1 MPHLLGAPLSISFS
15 DLSSYLAELNLVTI
29 LLRLFLAT
37 VCAGVLG
44 IERQRKSRPAGLRTH
59 IIVCLGSALV
69 MMISQFLSNQ
79 GMATDAARLGAQVI
93 SGIGF
98 LGAGTII
105 LTGRHGKP
113 HVTGLT
119 TAASLWTCACMG
131 LAIGCGFYA
140 GALATCLFVLFA
152 ATTLNRIDKYF
163 YAKTPVIDLQL
174 EIKEAAD
181 LAAICAHLEGCGAEI
196 KDLQLQK
203 RSEYGE
209 VHVYAAVELRLQS
222 AKEKPT
228 LIVGL
233 SALPE
238 IVGIEEI

>member
-1 MPHLLGAPLSISFS
+1 MPFIIGAPLAVSFS
-15 DLSSYLAELNLVTI
+15 DVSSYLTELNLVTV

-37 VCAGVLG
+37 VCAGALG

-69 MMISQFLSNQ
+69 MMISQYLAKQ
-79 GMATDAARLGAQVI
+79 GMTTDVARLGAQVI

-113 HVTGLT
+113 QVKGLT

-131 LAIGCGFYA
+131 LAIGCGFYV

-152 ATTLNRIDKYF
+152 VTALNRIDTYF
-163 YAKTPVIDLQL
+163 YMKTRAIDLQL
-174 EIKEAAD
+174 EIKEADA
-181 LAAICAHLEGCGAEI
+181 LAPICGYLEGRSVEI
-196 KDLQLQK
+196 RDLQLQK
-203 RSEYGE
+203 RNEYGE
-209 VHVYAAVELRLQS
+209 VHVYATLELRLHS
-222 AKEKPT
+222 AKEKT
-228 LIVGL
+228 ALIVGL

-238 IVGIEEI
+238 IVGIEEL